1 MTAIRIDVGTA
12 NIDVQRTTV
21 NAVEQWWLDASE
33 LAALDLAIYR
43 LENHLTFNSLIGSI
57 RLPRRSHERYE
68 FIGYPAQIIG
78 WGNDN
83 TGSSARIL
91 QYGNYLILSNA
102 VCGDRFQTFYE
113 MCSIANDWHPDLSTQ
128 GG

>member
-1 MTAIRIDVGTA
+1 VYAE
-12 NIDVQRTTV
+12 
-21 NAVEQWWLDASE
+21 EQWWLDASD

-43 LENHLTFNSLIGSI
+43 LVEHLTFNSLIDFV
-57 RLPRRSHERYE
+57 RLPRRAQQNHE
-68 FIGYPAQIIG
+68 FVGYPSVIIG

-83 TGSSARIL
+83 SGSSARIL
-91 QYGNYLILSNA
+91 QYGHYRILSNT

-113 MCSIANDWHPDLSTQ
+113 MCSIADDWHPDLSTQ